1 MKSNLLH
8 ICFVLDESGSMYN
21 SVNDVIGGFQRL
33 IDEQKGEKNGECII
47 SLYRFSGIVKK
58 DYIGKSR
65 NFIYWLAYIVLL
77 NYSPGGCTAMN
88 DGIGTAIDEIGK
100 WLSDMDESERPS
112 KNMIVIMTDGQENAS
127 KEYDFDVVKEKI
139 KHQEEK
145 YSWTFVYM
153 GTNLQDLKDANRLGI
168 KMRSVSGSRN
178 ITANYSHIDTY
189 AKALR
194 SSTNT
199 ASVAA
204 ADAFLTRQLCE
215 DTTRYQVE
223 NNITL

>member
-21 SVNDVIGGFQRL
+21 SVDDVIGGFQKL

-47 SLYRFSGIVKK
+47 SLYRFSSTVKK
-58 DYIGKSR
+58 DYIGKPV
-65 NFIYWLAYIVLL
+65 NEVPKLY
-77 NYSPGGCTAMN
+77 YSPGGCTAMN
-88 DGIGTAIDEIGK
+88 DGVGTAIDEIGK
-100 WLSDMDESERPS
+100 WLSDMNESERPS
-112 KNMIVIMTDGQENAS
+112 KNIIVIMTDGQENAS
-127 KEYDFDVVKEKI
+127 KEYNFDTVKAKI

-178 ITANYSHIDTY
+178 IAANYSHIDTY

-194 SSTNT
+194 SSTNA

-204 ADAFLTRQLCE
+204 ADALLTRQLCE

>member
-21 SVNDVIGGFQRL
+21 SVDDVIGGFQKL

-47 SLYRFSGIVKK
+47 SLYRFSSTVKK
-58 DYIGKSR
+58 DYIGKPV
-65 NFIYWLAYIVLL
+65 NEVPKLY
-77 NYSPGGCTAMN
+77 YSPGGCTAMN
-88 DGIGTAIDEIGK
+88 DGVGTAIDEIGK

-127 KEYDFDVVKEKI
+127 KEYDFDTVKAKI

-178 ITANYSHIDTY
+178 IAANYSHIDTY

-194 SSTNT
+194 SSTNA

-204 ADAFLTRQLCE
+204 ADALLTRQLCE

>member
-21 SVNDVIGGFQRL
+21 SVDDVIGGFQKL
-33 IDEQKGEKNGECII
+33 IDEQKAEKDGECII
-47 SLYRFSGIVKK
+47 SLYRFSDEVKK
-58 DYIGKSR
+58 DYIGKPV
-65 NFIYWLAYIVLL
+65 NEVPKLT
-77 NYSPGGCTAMN
+77 YSPGGCTAMN
-88 DGIGTAIDEIGK
+88 DGVGTAIDEIGR

-127 KEYDFDVVKEKI
+127 REYTFDSVKAKI
-139 KHQEEK
+139 QHQEEK

-153 GTNLQDLKDANRLGI
+153 GTNLKDLKDANRLGI

-178 ITANYSHIDTY
+178 IVANYSHIDTY

-194 SSTNT
+194 KSTSA
-199 ASVAA
+199 ASVAT
-204 ADAFLTRQLCE
+204 ADAFLATKLCE
-215 DTTRYQVE
+215 DTAKYQAE

>member
-21 SVNDVIGGFQRL
+21 SVDDVIGGFQKL

-47 SLYRFSGIVKK
+47 SLYRFSDTVKK
-58 DYIGKSR
+58 DYIGKPVDEVSKL
-65 NFIYWLAYIVLL
+65 I
-77 NYSPGGCTAMN
+77 YSPGGCTAMN
-88 DGIGTAIDEIGK
+88 DGVGTAIDEIGK
-100 WLSDMDESERPS
+100 WLSNMDESERPS

-127 KEYDFDVVKEKI
+127 KEYNFDAVKGKI

-178 ITANYSHIDTY
+178 IAANYSHIDAY

-194 SSTNT
+194 SSTNA

-204 ADAFLTRQLCE
+204 ADASLTRQLCE

>member
-21 SVNDVIGGFQRL
+21 SVNDVIGGFQKL

-47 SLYRFSGIVKK
+47 SLYRFSDTVKK
-58 DYIGKSR
+58 DYIGKPVDEVSKL
-65 NFIYWLAYIVLL
+65 I
-77 NYSPGGCTAMN
+77 YSPGGCTAMN
-88 DGIGTAIDEIGK
+88 DGVGTAIDEIGK

-178 ITANYSHIDTY
+178 IAANYSHIDTY

-194 SSTNT
+194 SSTNA

>member
-21 SVNDVIGGFQRL
+21 SVDDVIGGFQKL

-47 SLYRFSGIVKK
+47 SLYRFSDTVKK
-58 DYIGKSR
+58 DYIGKPVDEVSKL
-65 NFIYWLAYIVLL
+65 I
-77 NYSPGGCTAMN
+77 YSPGGCTAMN
-88 DGIGTAIDEIGK
+88 DGVGTAIDEIGK
-100 WLSDMDESERPS
+100 WLSDMNESERPS

-127 KEYDFDVVKEKI
+127 KEYNFDTVKAKI

-168 KMRSVSGSRN
+168 KMRSVSDSRN
-178 ITANYSHIDTY
+178 IVANYSHIDTY

-194 SSTNT
+194 SSTNA

-204 ADAFLTRQLCE
+204 ADTLLTRQLCE

>member
-21 SVNDVIGGFQRL
+21 SVDDVIGGFQKL

-47 SLYRFSGIVKK
+47 SLYRFSDTVKK
-58 DYIGKSR
+58 DYIGKPVDEVSKL
-65 NFIYWLAYIVLL
+65 I
-77 NYSPGGCTAMN
+77 YSPGGCTAMN
-88 DGIGTAIDEIGK
+88 DGVGTAIDEIGK

-112 KNMIVIMTDGQENAS
+112 KNIIVIMTDGQENAS
-127 KEYDFDVVKEKI
+127 KEYNFDTVKAKI

-168 KMRSVSGSRN
+168 KMRSVSDSRN
-178 ITANYSHIDTY
+178 IAANYSHIDTY

-194 SSTNT
+194 SNTNA

-204 ADAFLTRQLCE
+204 ADALLTKQLFE

>member
-21 SVNDVIGGFQRL
+21 SIDDVTEGFQKL
-33 IDEQKGEKNGECII
+33 IDEQRKEKNGECII
-47 SLYRFSGIVKK
+47 SLYRFSDTVKK
-58 DYIGKSR
+58 DYIGKPVDEVSR
-65 NFIYWLAYIVLL
+65 LT
-77 NYSPGGCTAMN
+77 YSPWGCTAMN
-88 DGIGTAIDEIGK
+88 DGVGTAIDEIGK

-112 KNMIVIMTDGQENAS
+112 KNIIVIMTDGKENAS
-127 KEYDFDVVKEKI
+127 KEYDFDVVKKKI

-168 KMRSVSGSRN
+168 KMRSVSDSRN
-178 ITANYSHIDTY
+178 IAANYSHIDTY

-194 SSTNT
+194 SSTNA

-204 ADAFLTRQLCE
+204 ANALLTRQLSE
-215 DTTRYQVE
+215 DTTRYQVK

>member
-21 SVNDVIGGFQRL
+21 SIDDVIEGFQKL
-33 IDEQKGEKNGECII
+33 IDEQRKEKNGECII
-47 SLYRFSGIVKK
+47 SLYTFSNTVKK
-58 DYIGKSR
+58 DYIGKPVDEVPR
-65 NFIYWLAYIVLL
+65 LT
-77 NYSPGGCTAMN
+77 YSPWGCTAMN
-88 DGIGTAIDEIGK
+88 DGVGTAIDEIGK

-127 KEYDFDVVKEKI
+127 KEYNFDTVKAKI

-168 KMRSVSGSRN
+168 KMRSVSDSRN
-178 ITANYSHIDTY
+178 IAANYSHIDTY

-194 SSTNT
+194 SSTNA

-204 ADAFLTRQLCE
+204 ADALLTRQLCE

>member
-21 SVNDVIGGFQRL
+21 SIDDVIGGFQKL

-47 SLYRFSGIVKK
+47 SLYRFSGTVKK
-58 DYIGKSR
+58 DYIGKPV
-65 NFIYWLAYIVLL
+65 NEVPKLY
-77 NYSPGGCTAMN
+77 YSPGGCTAMN
-88 DGIGTAIDEIGK
+88 DGVGTAIDEIGK
-100 WLSDMDESERPS
+100 WLSDMNESERPS
-112 KNMIVIMTDGQENAS
+112 KNIIVIMTDGQENAS
-127 KEYDFDVVKEKI
+127 KEYNFDTVKAKI

-178 ITANYSHIDTY
+178 IAANYSHIDTY

-194 SSTNT
+194 SSTNA

-204 ADAFLTRQLCE
+204 ADALLTRQLCE

>member
-8 ICFVLDESGSMYN
+8 ICFVLDESGSMYD
-21 SVNDVIGGFQRL
+21 SVDDVIGGFQKL

-47 SLYRFSGIVKK
+47 SLYRFSHTVKK
-58 DYIGKSR
+58 DYIGKPVDEVSKL
-65 NFIYWLAYIVLL
+65 I
-77 NYSPGGCTAMN
+77 YSPGGCTAMN
-88 DGIGTAIDEIGK
+88 DGVGTAIDEIGK

-112 KNMIVIMTDGQENAS
+112 KNIIVIMTDGKENAS
-127 KEYDFDVVKEKI
+127 KEYNFDTVKAKI

-168 KMRSVSGSRN
+168 KMRSVSDSRN
-178 ITANYSHIDTY
+178 IAANYSHIDTY

-194 SSTNT
+194 SSTNA

-204 ADAFLTRQLCE
+204 ADALLTRQLCE

-223 NNITL
+223 NNIAL

>member
-21 SVNDVIGGFQRL
+21 SVDDVIGGFQKL

-47 SLYRFSGIVKK
+47 SLYRFSDTVKK
-58 DYIGKSR
+58 DYIGKPVDEVSKL
-65 NFIYWLAYIVLL
+65 I
-77 NYSPGGCTAMN
+77 YSPCGCTAMN
-88 DGIGTAIDEIGK
+88 DGVGTAIDEIGK

-127 KEYDFDVVKEKI
+127 KEYNFDTVKAKI

-168 KMRSVSGSRN
+168 KMRSVSDSRN
-178 ITANYSHIDTY
+178 ITSNYSHIDTY
-189 AKALR
+189 VKALR
-194 SSTNT
+194 SSTNA

-204 ADAFLTRQLCE
+204 ADAFLTRQLCK

-223 NNITL
+223 NNIAL

>member
-21 SVNDVIGGFQRL
+21 SVDDVIGGFQKL

-47 SLYRFSGIVKK
+47 SLYRFSDTVKK
-58 DYIGKSR
+58 DYIGKPVDEVSKL
-65 NFIYWLAYIVLL
+65 I
-77 NYSPGGCTAMN
+77 YSPGGCTAMN
-88 DGIGTAIDEIGK
+88 DGVGTAIDEIGK

-127 KEYDFDVVKEKI
+127 KEYNFDTVKAKI

-168 KMRSVSGSRN
+168 KMRSVSNSRN
-178 ITANYSHIDTY
+178 IVANYSHIDTY

-194 SSTNT
+194 SSTNA

>member
-21 SVNDVIGGFQRL
+21 SIDDVIEGFQKL
-33 IDEQKGEKNGECII
+33 IDEQRKEKNGECII
-47 SLYRFSGIVKK
+47 SLYRFSNTVKE
-58 DYIGKSR
+58 DYIGKPVDEVPR
-65 NFIYWLAYIVLL
+65 LT
-77 NYSPGGCTAMN
+77 YSPWGCTAMN
-88 DGIGTAIDEIGK
+88 DGVGTAIDEIGK

-127 KEYDFDVVKEKI
+127 KKYDFDVVKKKI

-153 GTNLQDLKDANRLGI
+153 GTNLQDLRDANRLGI

-178 ITANYSHIDTY
+178 IKANYSYIDTY
-189 AKALR
+189 ATALR
-194 SSTNT
+194 NGTT
-199 ASVAA
+199 A
-204 ADAFLTRQLCE
+204 ADALLARQLRE

>member
-21 SVNDVIGGFQRL
+21 SVDDVIGGFQKL

-47 SLYRFSGIVKK
+47 SLYRFSDTVKK
-58 DYIGKSR
+58 DYIGKPVDEVSKL
-65 NFIYWLAYIVLL
+65 I
-77 NYSPGGCTAMN
+77 YSPGGCTAMN
-88 DGIGTAIDEIGK
+88 DGVGTAIDEIGK
-100 WLSDMDESERPS
+100 WLSDMNESERPS

-127 KEYDFDVVKEKI
+127 KEYNFDTVKAKI

-145 YSWTFVYM
+145 YSWTFIYM

-168 KMRSVSGSRN
+168 KMRSVSDSRN
-178 ITANYSHIDTY
+178 IVANYSHIDTY

-194 SSTNT
+194 SSTNA
-199 ASVAA
+199 ASVAV
-204 ADAFLTRQLCE
+204 ADALLTRQLCE

>member
-21 SVNDVIGGFQRL
+21 SIDDVIGGFQKL

-47 SLYRFSGIVKK
+47 SLYRFSDTVKK
-58 DYIGKSR
+58 DYIGKPVDEVSKL
-65 NFIYWLAYIVLL
+65 I
-77 NYSPGGCTAMN
+77 YSPGGCTAMN
-88 DGIGTAIDEIGK
+88 DGVGTAIDEIGK

-127 KEYDFDVVKEKI
+127 KEYNFDTVKAKI

-194 SSTNT
+194 SSTNA

-204 ADAFLTRQLCE
+204 ADALLTRQLCE

>member
-8 ICFVLDESGSMYN
+8 ICFILDESGSMYTL
-21 SVNDVIGGFQRL
+21 VDDVIGGFQKL
-33 IDEQKGEKNGECII
+33 INEQKEEKNGECII
-47 SLYRFSGIVKK
+47 SLYRFSDTVKK
-58 DYIGKSR
+58 DYIGKPVDEVPK
-65 NFIYWLAYIVLL
+65 LT
-77 NYSPGGCTAMN
+77 YSPGGCTAMN
-88 DGIGTAIDEIGK
+88 DGVGTAIDEIGK

-127 KEYDFDVVKEKI
+127 KEYNFDTVKAKI

-168 KMRSVSGSRN
+168 KMRSVSDSRN
-178 ITANYSHIDTY
+178 IAANYAHIDTY
-189 AKALR
+189 AKTVR
-194 SSTNT
+194 NSTSA
-199 ASVAA
+199 ASVAK
-204 ADAFLTRQLCE
+204 ADAFLTRQLCK
-215 DTTRYQVE
+215 DTIVYQVK

>member
-21 SVNDVIGGFQRL
+21 SISDVIEGFQKL
-33 IDEQKGEKNGECII
+33 IDEQKAEKDGECII
-47 SLYRFSGIVKK
+47 SLYRFSGKVEK
-58 DYIGKSR
+58 DYIGKPV
-65 NFIYWLAYIVLL
+65 NEVPKLT
-77 NYSPGGCTAMN
+77 YSPGGCTAMN
-88 DGIGTAIDEIGK
+88 DGVGTAIDEIGR

-112 KNMIVIMTDGQENAS
+112 KNMIVIMTDGKENAS
-127 KEYDFDVVKEKI
+127 REYTFDSVKAKI
-139 KHQEEK
+139 QHQEEK

-153 GTNLQDLKDANRLGI
+153 GTNLKDLKDANRLGI

-178 ITANYSHIDTY
+178 IMANYSHIDTY

-194 SSTNT
+194 KSTSA
-199 ASVAA
+199 ASVAT
-204 ADAFLTRQLCE
+204 ADAFLAVELYE
-215 DTTRYQVE
+215 DTAKYQTE

>member
-21 SVNDVIGGFQRL
+21 SVDDVIGGFQKL

-47 SLYRFSGIVKK
+47 SLYRFSDTVKK
-58 DYIGKSR
+58 DYIGKPVDEVSKL
-65 NFIYWLAYIVLL
+65 I
-77 NYSPGGCTAMN
+77 YSPGGCTAMN
-88 DGIGTAIDEIGK
+88 DGVGTAIDEIGK

-127 KEYDFDVVKEKI
+127 KEYNFDTVKTKI

-168 KMRSVSGSRN
+168 KMRSVSDSRN
-178 ITANYSHIDTY
+178 ITSNYSHIDTY

-194 SSTNT
+194 SSTNA

-204 ADAFLTRQLCE
+204 ADALLTRQLCE

>member
-21 SVNDVIGGFQRL
+21 SVDDVIGGFQKL

-47 SLYRFSGIVKK
+47 SLYRFSSTVKK
-58 DYIGKSR
+58 DYIGKPV
-65 NFIYWLAYIVLL
+65 NEVPKLY
-77 NYSPGGCTAMN
+77 YSPGGCTAMN
-88 DGIGTAIDEIGK
+88 DGVGTAIDEIGK
-100 WLSDMDESERPS
+100 WLSDMNESERPS

-127 KEYDFDVVKEKI
+127 KEYNFDTVKAKI

-178 ITANYSHIDTY
+178 IATNYSHIDTY

-194 SSTNT
+194 SSTNA

-204 ADAFLTRQLCE
+204 ADALLTRQLCE

>member
-21 SVNDVIGGFQRL
+21 SVDDVIGGFQKL

-47 SLYRFSGIVKK
+47 SLYRFSSTVKK
-58 DYIGKSR
+58 DYIGKPV
-65 NFIYWLAYIVLL
+65 NEVPKLY
-77 NYSPGGCTAMN
+77 YSPGGCTAMN
-88 DGIGTAIDEIGK
+88 DGVGTAIDEIGK
-100 WLSDMDESERPS
+100 WLSDMNESERPS

-127 KEYDFDVVKEKI
+127 KEYNFDTVKAKI

-178 ITANYSHIDTY
+178 IAANYSHIDTY
-189 AKALR
+189 AKTLR
-194 SSTNT
+194 SSTNA

>member
-21 SVNDVIGGFQRL
+21 SVDDVIGGFQKL

-47 SLYRFSGIVKK
+47 SLYRFSGTVKK
-58 DYIGKSR
+58 DYIGKPV
-65 NFIYWLAYIVLL
+65 NEVPKLY
-77 NYSPGGCTAMN
+77 YSPGGCTAMN
-88 DGIGTAIDEIGK
+88 DGVGTAIDEIGK
-100 WLSDMDESERPS
+100 WLSDMNESERPS
-112 KNMIVIMTDGQENAS
+112 KNIIVIMTDGQENAS
-127 KEYDFDVVKEKI
+127 KEYNFDTVKAKI

-178 ITANYSHIDTY
+178 IAANYSHIDTY

-194 SSTNT
+194 SSTNA

-204 ADAFLTRQLCE
+204 ADALLTKQLCE

>member
-21 SVNDVIGGFQRL
+21 SIDDVTEGFQKL
-33 IDEQKGEKNGECII
+33 IDEQRKEKNGECII
-47 SLYRFSGIVKK
+47 SLYRFSNTVKK
-58 DYIGKSR
+58 DYIGKPVDEVPR
-65 NFIYWLAYIVLL
+65 LT
-77 NYSPGGCTAMN
+77 YSPWGCTAMN
-88 DGIGTAIDEIGK
+88 DGVGTAIDEIGK

-112 KNMIVIMTDGQENAS
+112 KNMIVIMTDGKENAS
-127 KEYDFDVVKEKI
+127 KEYDFDVVKKKI

-168 KMRSVSGSRN
+168 KMRSVSDSRN
-178 ITANYSHIDTY
+178 IAANYSHIDTY

-204 ADAFLTRQLCE
+204 ADALLTRQLCE

>member
-21 SVNDVIGGFQRL
+21 SVKDVIGGFQKL

-47 SLYRFSGIVKK
+47 SLYRFSGTVKK
-58 DYIGKSR
+58 DYIGKPV
-65 NFIYWLAYIVLL
+65 NEVPKLY
-77 NYSPGGCTAMN
+77 YSPGGCTAMN
-88 DGIGTAIDEIGK
+88 DGVGTAIDEIGK

-127 KEYDFDVVKEKI
+127 KEYNFDTVKAKI

-194 SSTNT
+194 NSTNA

-204 ADAFLTRQLCE
+204 ADALLTRQLCE

>member
-21 SVNDVIGGFQRL
+21 SIDDVTEGFQKL
-33 IDEQKGEKNGECII
+33 IDEQRKEKNGECII
-47 SLYRFSGIVKK
+47 SLYRFSNTVKK
-58 DYIGKSR
+58 DYIGKPVDEVPR
-65 NFIYWLAYIVLL
+65 LT
-77 NYSPGGCTAMN
+77 YSPWGCTAMN
-88 DGIGTAIDEIGK
+88 DGVGTAIDEIGK

-112 KNMIVIMTDGQENAS
+112 KNMIVIMTDGKENAS
-127 KEYDFDVVKEKI
+127 KEYDFDVVKKKI

-153 GTNLQDLKDANRLGI
+153 GTNLQDLRDANRLGI
-168 KMRSVSGSRN
+168 KMRSVSDSRN
-178 ITANYSHIDTY
+178 ITANYSYIDTY
-189 AKALR
+189 ATALR
-194 SSTNT
+194 NGTT
-199 ASVAA
+199 A
-204 ADAFLTRQLCE
+204 ADALLARQLRE

>member
-21 SVNDVIGGFQRL
+21 SVDDVIGGFQKL

-47 SLYRFSGIVKK
+47 SLYRFSGTVKK
-58 DYIGKSR
+58 DYIGKPV
-65 NFIYWLAYIVLL
+65 NEVPKLY
-77 NYSPGGCTAMN
+77 YSPGGCTAMN
-88 DGIGTAIDEIGK
+88 DGVGTAIDEIGK
-100 WLSDMDESERPS
+100 WLSDMNESERPS
-112 KNMIVIMTDGQENAS
+112 KNIIVIMTDGQENAS
-127 KEYDFDVVKEKI
+127 KEYNFDTVKAKI

-168 KMRSVSGSRN
+168 KMRSVSDSRN
-178 ITANYSHIDTY
+178 ITSNYSHIDTY

-194 SSTNT
+194 NSINA

-223 NNITL
+223 NNIAL

>member
-21 SVNDVIGGFQRL
+21 SIDDVTEGFQKL
-33 IDEQKGEKNGECII
+33 IDEQRKEKNGECII
-47 SLYRFSGIVKK
+47 SLYRFSNTVKE
-58 DYIGKSR
+58 DYIGKPVDKVPR
-65 NFIYWLAYIVLL
+65 LT
-77 NYSPGGCTAMN
+77 YSPWGCTAMN
-88 DGIGTAIDEIGK
+88 DGVGTAIDEIGK

-112 KNMIVIMTDGQENAS
+112 KNIIVIMTDGKENAS
-127 KEYDFDVVKEKI
+127 KEYDFDVVKKKI

-153 GTNLQDLKDANRLGI
+153 GTNLQDLRDANRLGI
-168 KMRSVSGSRN
+168 KMRSVSDSRN
-178 ITANYSHIDTY
+178 ITANYSYIDTY
-189 AKALR
+189 VKALR
-194 SSTNT
+194 SSTNA

-204 ADAFLTRQLCE
+204 ANSLLARQLRE

>member
-21 SVNDVIGGFQRL
+21 SIDDVTEGFQKL
-33 IDEQKGEKNGECII
+33 IDEQRKEKNGECII
-47 SLYRFSGIVKK
+47 SLYRFSDTFKK
-58 DYIGKSR
+58 DYIGKPVDEVPR
-65 NFIYWLAYIVLL
+65 LT
-77 NYSPGGCTAMN
+77 YSPWGCTAMN
-88 DGIGTAIDEIGK
+88 DGVGTAIDEIGK

-112 KNMIVIMTDGQENAS
+112 KNMIVIMTDGKENAS
-127 KEYDFDVVKEKI
+127 KEYDFDVVKKKI

-153 GTNLQDLKDANRLGI
+153 GTNLQDLRDANRLGI
-168 KMRSVSGSRN
+168 KMRSVSDSRN
-178 ITANYSHIDTY
+178 ITANYSYIDTY
-189 AKALR
+189 ATALR
-194 SSTNT
+194 NGTT
-199 ASVAA
+199 A
-204 ADAFLTRQLCE
+204 ADALLARQLRE

>member
-21 SVNDVIGGFQRL
+21 SVDDVIGGFQKL

-47 SLYRFSGIVKK
+47 SLYRFSDTVKK
-58 DYIGKSR
+58 DYIGKPVDEVSKL
-65 NFIYWLAYIVLL
+65 I
-77 NYSPGGCTAMN
+77 YSPGGCTAMN
-88 DGIGTAIDEIGK
+88 DGVGTAIDEIGK
-100 WLSDMDESERPS
+100 WLSNMDESERPS

-127 KEYDFDVVKEKI
+127 KEYDFDAVKGKI

-153 GTNLQDLKDANRLGI
+153 GTNLRDLKDANRLGI

-178 ITANYSHIDTY
+178 IAANYSHIDAY

-194 SSTNT
+194 SSTNA

-204 ADAFLTRQLCE
+204 ADASLTRQLCE

>member
-21 SVNDVIGGFQRL
+21 SVDDVIGGFQKL

-47 SLYRFSGIVKK
+47 SLYRFSDTVKK
-58 DYIGKSR
+58 DYIGKPV
-65 NFIYWLAYIVLL
+65 NEVPKLD
-77 NYSPGGCTAMN
+77 YSPGGCTAMN
-88 DGIGTAIDEIGK
+88 DGVGTAIDEIGK
-100 WLSDMDESERPS
+100 WLSDMNESERPS

-127 KEYDFDVVKEKI
+127 KEYNFDTVKAKI

-178 ITANYSHIDTY
+178 IAANYSHIDTY

-194 SSTNT
+194 SSTNA